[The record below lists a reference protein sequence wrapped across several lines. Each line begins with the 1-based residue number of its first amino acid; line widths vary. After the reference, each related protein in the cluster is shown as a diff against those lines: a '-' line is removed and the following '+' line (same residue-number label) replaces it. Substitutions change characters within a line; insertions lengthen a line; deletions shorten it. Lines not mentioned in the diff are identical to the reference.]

1 MAGFNTATQFV
12 GSLGS
17 FKLET
22 GYRSDVTEAT
32 GLAIGDLCGT
42 HCMPTTL
49 NHVCVAWMYCSSLGG
64 AGAVLGEITA
74 SGPVRSDFSG
84 TTDADAEYTA
94 APLLCFTLDTSSE
107 ESTDYYLAIGW

>member
-22 GYRSDVTEAT
+22 GYRSDVSEAS
-32 GLAIGDLCGT
+32 GLATADLSGT

-49 NHVCVAWMYCSSLGG
+49 NHVCVGWMYCHSTGG
-64 AGAVLGEITA
+64 GFLGEITGA
-74 SGPVRSDFSG
+74 GAVRSDFSG
-84 TTDADAEYTA
+84 TTTANADYTA
-94 APLLCFTLDTSSE
+94 TPLLCFTLDTTSE